1 MRNLFIF
8 LVIGSAFIGSY
19 SFAHVDRMKSM
30 DHSRNSHMNEKK
42 VISIT
47 IKTINKMTFKDLGYE
62 AGKLPSSWETIN
74 NADVNIVNVH
84 EGSYVVSATNS
95 QVKQTLYF
103 RIDDDGDVVAVSE
116 NKGF

>member
-8 LVIGSAFIGSY
+8 LVIGSSFIGSY

-47 IKTINKMTFKDLGYE
+47 IKTIHKMTFKDLGYE
-62 AGKLPSSWETIN
+62 AGKLPSSWESIN
-74 NADVNIVNVH
+74 NADVNIVNFH

-103 RIDDDGDVVAVSE
+103 RIDDDGDVIAVSE
-116 NKGF
+116 NNGF

>member
-62 AGKLPSSWETIN
+62 AGKL
-74 NADVNIVNVH
+74 
-84 EGSYVVSATNS
+84 
-95 QVKQTLYF
+95 
-103 RIDDDGDVVAVSE
+103 
-116 NKGF
+116 

>member
-1 MRNLFIF
+1 MRYLFAF
-8 LVIGSAFIGSY
+8 LVIVTSFNCNY
-19 SFAHVDRMKSM
+19 SFAHLDRMKSM

-62 AGKLPSSWETIN
+62 AGKLPSSWEIIN
-74 NADVNIVNVH
+74 KADVNIVNVH
-84 EGSYVVSATNS
+84 EGSYVVIATNL